1 MFSNIS
7 KNISRNQSKCPKK
20 IFAMET
26 ADNQVIIIW
35 STYFNDRGGGGP
47 TEVHILCPKNPKSTK
62 KVPTFLAYL
71 KKSHTNS
78 KLQLCYCCHDLS

>member
-35 STYFNDRGGGGP
+35 STYFNDRGG
-47 TEVHILCPKNPKSTK
+47 VRQRFIFYVQKNPKSTK

>member
-7 KNISRNQSKCPKK
+7 KNISRNQSKYPKK

-35 STYFNDRGGGGP
+35 STYFNDRGEGGP

-62 KVPTFLAYL
+62 KSPYILGIP
-71 KKSHTNS
+71 KKIPH
-78 KLQLCYCCHDLS
+78 